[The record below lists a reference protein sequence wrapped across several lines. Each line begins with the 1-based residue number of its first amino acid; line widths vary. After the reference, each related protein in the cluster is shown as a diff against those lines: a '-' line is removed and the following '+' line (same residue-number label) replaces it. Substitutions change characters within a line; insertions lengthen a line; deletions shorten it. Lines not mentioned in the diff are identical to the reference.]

1 MKILVLIMAHYT
13 QDEVFEKYKK
23 IWDKII
29 RISKTQNL
37 PFKFLFLYSD
47 ENIKEEYIISDDCL
61 ISKCVENYWDSLLI
75 KTINGFD
82 FFISN
87 DFDLVFK
94 TNLSTVLNL
103 ENFKNYC
110 LETYKSD
117 RYVYDGLIGQYK
129 NFKFVSG
136 AGMLLN
142 KKSVNL
148 ILNNKSEVSKDWTDD
163 IFFGYILNNKNNII
177 PTYGEL
183 KRYDLIYSGQ
193 SIDISQVR
201 SATHIRVKVR
211 EGNKDV
217 EFINRVYEI
226 LYE

>member
-13 QDEVFEKYKK
+13 QDEVFENYKK

-29 RISKTQNL
+29 QISKSQNL

-94 TNLSTVLNL
+94 TNLSTVINL
-103 ENFKNYC
+103 ENFNNYC

-117 RYVYDGLIGQYK
+117 RYVYDGLIGQYN

-148 ILNNKSEVSKDWTDD
+148 ILDNKSQVSKDWTDD
-163 IFFGYILNNKNNII
+163 IFFGYILNHKNNII

-193 SIDISQVR
+193 SIDISQVG